1 MTPEQLEWSRTRDE
15 LVSVIKDL
23 GFPEELGSEIAKI
36 LGSPKAM
43 RRMIS
48 YLYYVKPNKADI
60 LVDDC
65 VIISPSQ
72 KSLEN
77 TGAWQKC
84 TDFRPKN
91 TVTKCLAGIFEK
103 AALLFLKP
111 NTLIQSLYFRKPVP
125 AF

>member
-23 GFPEELGSEIAKI
+23 GFQEELGSEIAKI

-60 LVDDC
+60 LVD
-65 VIISPSQ
+65 
-72 KSLEN
+72 E
-77 TGAWQKC
+77 A
-84 TDFRPKN
+84 
-91 TVTKCLAGIFEK
+91 LAIASEIAVWKEK
-103 AALLFLKP
+103 KASEEANERYNEVLNYGFG
-111 NTLIQSLYFRKPVP
+111 TEE
-125 AF
+125 